1 MQEVYG
7 ECCGDQHLSEKGG
20 ESRGRQAKWA
30 SMGSPQKPQ
39 PATQGAVLT
48 CDYRPDLYA
57 RHPLVMG
64 CKAAL
69 EGSLGDTAQPA

>member
-7 ECCGDQHLSEKGG
+7 ECSGDQHLSEKGE

-30 SMGSPQKPQ
+30 SLRSPQKPQ
-39 PATQGAVLT
+39 LATQGAVLP

-57 RHPLVMG
+57 WHPLIMG
-64 CKAAL
+64 CKADL